1 VVNLFFCLYIP
12 FQMHEPAP
20 EPRPL
25 HRRIARRLA
34 RELRKPFKPLLE
46 KWRDKQAPGL
56 HHWMMHEASVP
67 MELPRGSALVIAPH
81 HDDET
86 FGCGGLI
93 ALKRQANIPVNVLV
107 MTDGRQSHGHIA
119 GINLDQ
125 MTETRKRELLDAC
138 AILGIASENIHFLD
152 LPDQGVYRLTPEQ
165 HRQAVQRV
173 ANLILSLRP
182 QELYV
187 NHRIDRH
194 PDHEAVFRIVSDAM
208 AQAAIPIELYQYPIW
223 LIWKGPYR
231 WNDHP
236 DDLEGARRLD
246 VRSVQQ
252 QKDKAIAAY
261 SSQHQILP
269 QGFLGQFTQGYELF
283 F

>member
-1 VVNLFFCLYIP
+1 
-12 FQMHEPAP
+12 MHEPGHA
-20 EPRPL
+20 PRPL

-46 KWRDKQAPGL
+46 KLRDRQAPRL

-86 FGCGGLI
+86 FGCGGVI
-93 ALKRQANIPVNVLV
+93 ALKRQAHIPVNVLV

-119 GINLDQ
+119 GVDLNQ
-125 MTETRKRELLDAC
+125 MIETRKRELLAAC
-138 AILGIASENIHFLD
+138 EILGVSSDNIHFLN

-165 HRQAVQRV
+165 HQQAVRQV
-173 ANLILSLRP
+173 AELILSLRP
-182 QELYV
+182 QEIYV
-187 NHRIDRH
+187 NHRTDRH
-194 PDHEAVFRIVSDAM
+194 PDHEAVFCIVSDAI
-208 AQAAIPIELYQYPIW
+208 AQASITIELYQYPIW

-231 WNDHP
+231 WTVHP
-236 DDLEGARRLD
+236 EDFKGARQLD
-246 VRSVQQ
+246 VRDVQQ
-252 QKDKAIAAY
+252 QKDRAIAAY
-261 SSQHQILP
+261 SSQHEILP
-269 QGFLGQFTQGYELF
+269 GGFLEQFTQGFELF